1 MQWRKISLAN
11 PSWGSPRIQSELR
24 KLGIDVAKSTVE
36 KYRVRPRK
44 PPSPTWRAFLA
55 NHTKELVSLDFFTVS
70 TVRFHVLF
78 VLIILAHD
86 RRRVVHFRI
95 TEHPTA
101 RWTAQQ
107 VVEAFPWDT
116 APRFLLRDRDGI
128 YGADFHGRVKSM
140 GIEEVVIAARSP
152 WQSPYVER
160 MIGSIRRE
168 CLENVVVLSER
179 HLRRILNDYFS
190 HYHRWRCHQ
199 SLAMDCPEPRA
210 VQPPEVGEVVEVREA
225 GGLYR
230 HYERLAA

>member
-1 MQWRKISLAN
+1 MSRAN

-78 VLIILAHD
+78 VLILLAHD
-86 RRRVVHFRI
+86 RRRVVHFNI
-95 TEHPTA
+95 TKYPTA

-107 VVEAFPWDT
+107 VVEAFPWET
-116 APRFLLRDRDGI
+116 APRFLLRDRDGV
-128 YGADFHGRVKSM
+128 YGADFHERVKSM
-140 GIEEVVIAARSP
+140 GIEEVIIAARSP

-168 CLENVVVLSER
+168 CLANVVVLSER
-179 HLRRILNDYFS
+179 HLRRILKDYFS

-199 SLAMDCPEPRA
+199 SLAMDCPEPRL

-225 GGLYR
+225 SGLYR
-230 HYERLAA
+230 HYERAAA